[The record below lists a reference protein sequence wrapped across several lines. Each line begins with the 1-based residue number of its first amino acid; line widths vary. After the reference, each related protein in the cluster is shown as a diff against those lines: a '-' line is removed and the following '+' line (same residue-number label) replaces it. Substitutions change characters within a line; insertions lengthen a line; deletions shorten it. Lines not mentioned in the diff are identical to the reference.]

1 MVRSEVRGSRRKD
14 NPKPRRSSVLA
25 GWPRALFWLLLCA
38 ALVFLAIRSFR
49 HTDVLAVYTRAGNI
63 QGVASH
69 RGRVVLALSNLSF
82 GPEKALTADVAS
94 VSTAEGE
101 GLYQQVYKQWD
112 RRREFL
118 GFGGAM
124 SARGDLVGD
133 ATHVAGVVPHW
144 LLAALA
150 LLPVLRWA
158 VKASRR
164 WTWARRTGK
173 RLCWN
178 CGYPLVHEPERCPE
192 CGETV
197 GGSGAGGRC
206 QALQHHD

>member
-1 MVRSEVRGSRRKD
+1 V
-14 NPKPRRSSVLA
+14 A
-25 GWPRALFWLLLCA
+25 GWPRALFWFLLWGA
-38 ALVFLAIRSFR
+38 IVFLAVRSFR
-49 HTDVLAVYTRAGNI
+49 HSDVLAVYTRAGNI
-63 QGVASH
+63 QGVESH

-94 VSTAEGE
+94 VGTEEGE

-112 RRREFL
+112 RRREAL

-144 LLAALA
+144 FLAALA
-150 LLPVLRWA
+150 LLPVVRWA
-158 VKASRR
+158 IKANRR

-178 CGYPLVHEPERCPE
+178 CGYPLVHTTDRCPE
-192 CGETV
+192 CGEAVAPEVRPAAAT
-197 GGSGAGGRC
+197 
-206 QALQHHD
+206 